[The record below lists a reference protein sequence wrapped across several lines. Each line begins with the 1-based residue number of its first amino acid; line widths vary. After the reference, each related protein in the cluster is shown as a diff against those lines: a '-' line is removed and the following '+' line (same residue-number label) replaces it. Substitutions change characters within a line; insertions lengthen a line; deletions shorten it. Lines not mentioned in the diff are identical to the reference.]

1 MWPNLGGQITSVELR
16 SIYIHDEQ
24 QLLLKEIGSHPLNLM
39 HRVRGI
45 PQNQKNKESF
55 NIYILIHSVFDR
67 YISTLLFNQITG
79 KRFKVGQLRLRW
91 IKISGY
97 ETSQSTWT
105 GWLWQIAQKSR
116 SALVGA
122 QVSLKCKQYESPF
135 FLYVNSHFQSVQPSL
150 LT

>member
-1 MWPNLGGQITSVELR
+1 MWPNLGGKITSVELR

-79 KRFKVGQLRLRW
+79 KRFKVGQLRLR
-91 IKISGY
+91 
-97 ETSQSTWT
+97 
-105 GWLWQIAQKSR
+105 
-116 SALVGA
+116 
-122 QVSLKCKQYESPF
+122 
-135 FLYVNSHFQSVQPSL
+135 
-150 LT
+150 